1 MNLSR
6 THTAQ
11 AVITGSY
18 ILYLI
23 DGLLTTSDKKLGST
37 IRLKQSINAKVKG
50 KQYNDYVALSNN
62 AWATV
67 VDMYKDDNLRLA
79 IFQAVETLYYNKFD
93 IMQDFFGEST
103 SATIDRFVMK
113 QTKDGADSSIIKETN
128 MICDSLTKAMD
139 KEIYDYLKG

>member
-1 MNLSR
+1 MNLSKA
-6 THTAQ
+6 HIAKS
-11 AVITGSY
+11 VITGSY

-23 DGLLTTSDKKLGST
+23 DGLLTTSDKNLGST

>member
-1 MNLSR
+1 MNLSKA
-6 THTAQ
+6 HIAQ

-67 VDMYKDDNLRLA
+67 VDMYKDDNLSLA

-139 KEIYDYLKG
+139 KEIYDYLKV

>member
-6 THTAQ
+6 THTAK

-23 DGLLTTSDKKLGST
+23 DGLLTTSDRNLGST
-37 IRLKQSINAKVKG
+37 IRLKQAINAKVKG
-50 KQYNDYVALSNN
+50 EQYNDYVALSNN

-67 VDMYKDDNLRLA
+67 VDMYKDDNLSLA

-93 IMQDFFGEST
+93 LMQDFFGEST

-139 KEIYDYLKG
+139 KEIYDYLKV

>member
-1 MNLSR
+1 MKLSE
-6 THTAQ
+6 THIAQ

-23 DGLLTTSDKKLGST
+23 DGLLTTSEKNLGST
-37 IRLKQSINAKVKG
+37 IRLKQAINAKVKG

-67 VDMYKDDNLRLA
+67 VDMYKDNNLRLV

-93 IMQDFFGEST
+93 IMQEFFSEST
-103 SATIDRFVMK
+103 SSTIDRFVMK
-113 QTKDGADSSIIKETN
+113 QTKDSVDSSIIKETN

-139 KEIYDYLKG
+139 KEIYHYLKG

>member
-1 MNLSR
+1 MKLSE

-23 DGLLTTSDKKLGST
+23 DGLLTTSDRNLGST

-67 VDMYKDDNLRLA
+67 VDMYKDDNLSLA

-139 KEIYDYLKG
+139 KEIYDYLKV

>member
-1 MNLSR
+1 MKLSE
-6 THTAQ
+6 THIAQ

-23 DGLLTTSDKKLGST
+23 DGLLTTSEKNLGST
-37 IRLKQSINAKVKG
+37 IRLKQAINAKVKG
-50 KQYNDYVALSNN
+50 NQYNDYVALSNN

-67 VDMYKDDNLRLA
+67 VDMYKDNNLRLV

-93 IMQDFFGEST
+93 IMQEFFSEST
-103 SATIDRFVMK
+103 SSTIDRFVMK
-113 QTKDGADSSIIKETN
+113 QTKDSVDSSIIKETN

-139 KEIYDYLKG
+139 KEIYHYLKG

>member
-1 MNLSR
+1 MKLSE

-23 DGLLTTSDKKLGST
+23 DGLLTTSEKNLGST
-37 IRLKQSINAKVKG
+37 IRLKQAINAKVKG

-67 VDMYKDDNLRLA
+67 VEMYKDNNLRLV
-79 IFQAVETLYYNKFD
+79 IFQAVETLYYNRFNVMKE
-93 IMQDFFGEST
+93 FFGGAT
-103 SATIDRFVMK
+103 SATINRFVMK
-113 QTKDGADSSIIKETN
+113 QTKDSVDSSIIKETN

-139 KEIYDYLKG
+139 KEIYHYLKG